1 MTHSGRSVAPLEP
14 EVVRMSENRTRGI
27 QFGAPRAEV
36 VTGGT
41 GVEPPVPEWVDVSQ
55 TLERWFAFIDV
66 SGFTTF
72 TERNGTPAALEVLTR
87 FRSAVR
93 AVTGRRGVRVLK
105 WLGDGA
111 MLVGVAPGPV
121 VAAVCEL
128 RLRFDEDAFDIHAG
142 IAGGH
147 VLLFEGDDYI
157 GPAANHASRLCEA
170 ALPGEVLAV
179 GVGLHLPEWVLV
191 NERVS
196 VHAPGDRRA
205 GRRHE
210 AGRRRVG
217 VRPSRLQL
225 NRSCPTGR
233 LSRRC
238 PSAQFGGRRS
248 GPGRGRRYREAMVMT
263 RRRPGVP
270 AEVRR
275 SWIAVGV
282 FVALHPVRLGGPHP
296 QRRDRPG
303 AAGVGSRSVRCCW
316 R

>member
-1 MTHSGRSVAPLEP
+1 MRHSGRSVAPLEP

-41 GVEPPVPEWVDVSQ
+41 GIEPPVPEWVDVSQ

-179 GVGLHLPEWVLV
+179 GVGLHLPEWVMV

-196 VHAPGDRRA
+196 VHAPGIGELDGVMKLGVAESVFARRA
-205 GRRHE
+205 Y
-210 AGRRRVG
+210 
-217 VRPSRLQL
+217 
-225 NRSCPTGR
+225 N
-233 LSRRC
+233 
-238 PSAQFGGRRS
+238 
-248 GPGRGRRYREAMVMT
+248 
-263 RRRPGVP
+263 
-270 AEVRR
+270 
-275 SWIAVGV
+275 
-282 FVALHPVRLGGPHP
+282 
-296 QRRDRPG
+296 
-303 AAGVGSRSVRCCW
+303 
-316 R
+316 